1 MPVSRILSSLPL
13 DGRPVKSEEA
23 ARMVPLQPVQDAQ
36 HEADALGH
44 GEELGGLHVGLEGRR
59 QVRRGRAWVERDAP
73 K

>member
-1 MPVSRILSSLPL
+1 
-13 DGRPVKSEEA
+13 
-23 ARMVPLQPVQDAQ
+23 MVPLQPVQDAQ